1 MAKRSP
7 CIGIVTL
14 CSLLAVA
21 TSASVECAWVL
32 WTTSALSRKFGT
44 HLSLER
50 IAFEGP
56 AKGPGRMIPLT
67 PKAGDAMSHLSVGR
81 GAGPLEAL
89 AFEDTEPEFDLV
101 EPRRME
107 RQEGQAHPP
116 RLRVDPCGDGRVR
129 MNGEVVHDDDEPS
142 PGPSTAKRLQ
152 QRQELLVPAAPTDER
167 RDASRPHIQSSQDR
181 QHAMPT
187 IGLLDAHRLAWAHR
201 ASRMEGLQDLE
212 LGFLVGTDDARPT
225 GRMQVQPDDP
235 TDFGPKV
242 GIWTV
247 QPSAH
252 AMGFE
257 IGVAQP
263 SVDGAL
269 ADPTDEVPL
278 HGGPS
283 ERPKRPV
290 RTRAPQLGAGATRH
304 GQDIMTFFG
313 GKNGRDARSA
323 ACRLARSIDRGRS
336 ARATA
341 APTEASG
348 PRRGRL
354 PDCPPR
360 APRAGRPELGVP
372 PKPRCGQPDTGA
384 AIPAA
389 RWASVGSLFRVR
401 AIPISLADAFSV
413 FPCHPEYVTQ
423 GGSRIYGT
431 VH

>member
-1 MAKRSP
+1 
-7 CIGIVTL
+7 
-14 CSLLAVA
+14 
-21 TSASVECAWVL
+21 
-32 WTTSALSRKFGT
+32 
-44 HLSLER
+44 
-50 IAFEGP
+50 
-56 AKGPGRMIPLT
+56 
-67 PKAGDAMSHLSVGR
+67 
-81 GAGPLEAL
+81 
-89 AFEDTEPEFDLV
+89 
-101 EPRRME
+101 ME
-107 RQEGQAHPP
+107 RQENEAHTPS
-116 RLRVDPCGDGRVR
+116 LSVDPCGDGRVR
-129 MNGEVVHDDDEPS
+129 MNREVVRDDDEPS

-152 QRQELLVPAAPTDER
+152 QLQEFLVPAAPTDER

-201 ASRMEGLQDLE
+201 ASRMERLQDLE
-212 LGFLVGTDDARPT
+212 LGFLVGTNDTRPA
-225 GRMQVQPDDP
+225 GRMQVQPYDP

-242 GIWTV
+242 GIRTV

-257 IGVAQP
+257 LGVAQP
-263 SVDGAL
+263 SMDGAL
-269 ADPTDEVPL
+269 ADSADEVPL

-283 ERPKRPV
+283 EWPKRPV
-290 RTRAPQLGAGATRH
+290 RASAPQLGAGATRH

-313 GKNGRDARSA
+313 GKSGRDARSA
-323 ACRLARSIDRGRS
+323 ACRLARSIDRERS

-348 PRRGRL
+348 PRRGRW
-354 PDCPPR
+354 PDCPTR
-360 APRAGRPELGVP
+360 VQQAGRPELGVP
-372 PKPRCGQPDTGA
+372 PKPRCVQPDTGA

-401 AIPISLADAFSV
+401 AIPLSLADAFSV